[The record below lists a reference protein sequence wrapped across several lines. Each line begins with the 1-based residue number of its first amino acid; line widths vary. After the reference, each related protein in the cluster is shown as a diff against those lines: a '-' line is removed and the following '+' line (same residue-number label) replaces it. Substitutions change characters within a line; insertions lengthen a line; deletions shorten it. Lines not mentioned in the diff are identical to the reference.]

1 MVRIA
6 RGWQANII
14 NFTSVS
20 YLADDYITDKSFAI
34 IPMFAG
40 TNRRGCK
47 GGRGCDFLADRYYRN
62 LRNKVLFNFTSIR
75 CLVNDRIKTF

>member
-47 GGRGCDFLADRYYRN
+47 GGRGR
-62 LRNKVLFNFTSIR
+62 V
-75 CLVNDRIKTF
+75 